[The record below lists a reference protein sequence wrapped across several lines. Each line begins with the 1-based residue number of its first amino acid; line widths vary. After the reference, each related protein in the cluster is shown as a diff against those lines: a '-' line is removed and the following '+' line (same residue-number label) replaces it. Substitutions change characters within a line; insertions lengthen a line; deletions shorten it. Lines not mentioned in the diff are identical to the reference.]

1 MGKGRRNNVDSINRV
16 FQMKIIKDSIYFK
29 VVFCIWQLVHLIA
42 MAQPY
47 TGVVAPIIII
57 WGMLILIKN
66 VIIDKNLIDKRV
78 RYLLYAFLV
87 SYVVTIIINIKLNLI
102 GNLKTLVWYS
112 ILIFVI
118 FITDKQKEIEDVK
131 KDIDTI
137 AKVVTKTTFVMSLVS
152 LLMFVF
158 RMCFWVYRVDGA
170 KIPQGYFAARLWGIF
185 IDPNQGCVVALISI
199 ILSIIIIKRK
209 AMKKFFPIT
218 NIIIQYCFLILTGSR
233 GGEIAFFF
241 SGICL
246 VYILFNK
253 NNYYKFIKINSIR
266 VIVLVLTGIV
276 LSCTVILTFRQTRKI
291 LTVIPKTL
299 YKIEASISGV
309 ISEEEDEDSEDEG
322 FDINIDRA
330 DVGGENF
337 SNGRIQLWLDGV
349 KLSKYSPV
357 FGFGDRNIRA
367 KAGELTPGSTLEKQ
381 FVHNGFIHMLLAG
394 GWLAFLLMMAIIIII
409 LSKSFRIFFAKKEYN
424 EDICIFDLMG
434 ILIGILLVTTMFL
447 TEVFYMNSFAAVM
460 FWFFMG
466 NIVYFQNNCKSIKNI

>member
-1 MGKGRRNNVDSINRV
+1 MDSINKL
-16 FQMKIIKDSIYFK
+16 FQMKFIKDSIYFK

-66 VIIDKNLIDKRV
+66 VIIDKNLLDKRV
-78 RYLLYAFLV
+78 RYLIYAFLF

-112 ILIFVI
+112 ILIFAI
-118 FITDKQKEIEDVK
+118 FITDKQKEVEDVK
-131 KDIDTI
+131 RDIDTI

-158 RMCFWVYRVDGA
+158 RMSFWVYRFDGA
-170 KIPQGYFAARLWGIF
+170 KIPQGYFAARLWGLF
-185 IDPNQGCVVALISI
+185 IDPNQGCAVAIISILLSI
-199 ILSIIIIKRK
+199 ILITRKSMKKSFSII
-209 AMKKFFPIT
+209 
-218 NIIIQYCFLILTGSR
+218 NIIVQYCFLILTGSR

-241 SGICL
+241 SVICL

-253 NNYYKFIKINSIR
+253 NNYYKIIKIHSIR
-266 VIVLVLTGIV
+266 VIALVLTGII
-276 LSCTVILTFRQTRKI
+276 LSGAVVASFRQTRKI
-291 LTVIPKTL
+291 LTIIPKTV
-299 YKIEASISGV
+299 YKIDSAISGV
-309 ISEEEDEDSEDEG
+309 ASNEEEEENEEEEIS
-322 FDINIDRA
+322 ITIDRA

-337 SNGRIQLWLDGV
+337 SNGRIELWMDGIR
-349 KLSKYSPV
+349 LSKYSPIL
-357 FGFGDRNIRA
+357 GFGDRNIKI
-367 KAGELTPGSTLEKQ
+367 KAAELTPGSTLEKKV
-381 FVHNGFIHMLLAG
+381 VHNGFIHMILAG

-434 ILIGILLVTTMFL
+434 ILIGILLITTMFL